1 MIVQMKKI
9 TFLGLADEKEKF
21 VKRLQEVGITHV
33 DIPKDGPLPADTV
46 KELQKVNEIRKFLS
60 RIAEKEQQQAKD
72 SPQDYAEICARREAL
87 GQKETRLQ
95 TEISALKKDQIMLGT
110 WGDFNPEDILMLRS
124 KGLYIQF
131 YRVPRRMFGGLALDG
146 IAYQIT
152 HETEGEID
160 LAVLTM
166 QPAELGIP
174 EEKVPLKSLSRIGEE
189 IREKEEE
196 FRKIAA
202 EYKELSA
209 HTAVLTEAED
219 MLTDTFEYR
228 RVIMNA
234 VSELEG
240 KLFVLTCW
248 SPVPEEELVKMIGDG
263 FTVSHLGDDPE
274 PGDRIPVLLKNSR
287 AADSGEDLVKVYSQ
301 PNYTDFDPSGFVL
314 YWFVLFYGMI
324 IGDAG
329 YGLSLLALN
338 IFLHVKV
345 KSISPVWIR
354 FRRLNY
360 MLSLAVIFFG
370 IISVSYFGVSIPPES
385 PLNKCM
391 LLNLGTKE
399 GQNFV
404 MLVAIVMGMI
414 HISLALAIKFYR
426 TRDLPSLGWIFV
438 IWSGYVIL
446 SANEGVP
453 MNPVAKW
460 VMIGGLGVVILF
472 SSSHRNPI
480 IRILIGLN
488 ASLGIV
494 QLFADILSYMRLF
507 ALGLATMYMCQT
519 FNMLAN
525 MAYQALPPYIGFLP
539 AVLILI
545 VGHGI
550 NIVLG
555 IMGGVVHGLRLNFLE
570 WYRWCFEGDGLP
582 FKPFRL
588 VTVEKF

>member
-1 MIVQMKKI
+1 MKKI
-9 TFLGLADEKEKF
+9 TFLGLSDEKEKF

-46 KELQKVNEIRKFLS
+46 RELQKVNEIRKFLS
-60 RIAEKEQQQAKD
+60 HIAEKEQLLAKD
-72 SPQDYAEICARREAL
+72 SHEDYAAICARREAL

-95 TEISALKKDQIMLGT
+95 TEISALKKEQTMLEP
-110 WGDFNPEDILMLRS
+110 WGDFNPEDIQMLRS
-124 KGLYIQF
+124 KGLGIHF
-131 YRVPRRMFGGLALDG
+131 YRVPRRIFKGLALDG

-152 HETEGEID
+152 HETEGEVC

-174 EEKVPLKSLSRIGEE
+174 EEKVPLKSLSRVGQE
-189 IREKEEE
+189 ISEKEESLQ
-196 FRKIAA
+196 KIAA

-209 HTAVLTEAED
+209 HTAVLAKAED
-219 MLTDTFEYR
+219 TLTDTFEYR
-228 RVIMNA
+228 RVVMNA

-248 SPVPEEELVKMIGDG
+248 SPVSEDELLKMIGPG

-287 AADSGEDLVKVYSQ
+287 TADSGEDLVKVYSQ

-329 YGLSLLALN
+329 YGLTLFVLTV
-338 IFLHVKV
+338 FLHIKV
-345 KSISPVWIR
+345 KSTSPVWIR

-360 MLSLAVIFFG
+360 MLALSVTFFG
-370 IISVSYFGVSIPPES
+370 VISVSYFGMMIPPES
-385 PLNKCM
+385 PLNKVM
-391 LLNLGTKE
+391 LLNFGTKE
-399 GQNFV
+399 GQNSV
-404 MLVAIVMGMI
+404 MLVAIIMGMV

-446 SANEGVP
+446 SASEGVP

-480 IRILIGLN
+480 IRVLIGLN

-494 QLFADILSYMRLF
+494 QLFADVLSYMRLF

-588 VTVEKF
+588 VAVEKF